1 MQKRASKSTG
11 GIYPVSFKIKAIKR
25 VERGEG
31 VLPVARDIGVT
42 RKALHDWIRAWNA
55 MGVEGLNRK
64 RGRKPGR
71 LKLRAVAMTGTGSG
85 ALAVARAH
93 CGAGADDR
101 APADGT
107 RFFSTSLA
115 HAREEGS
122 ARQNAQAIFETIKAM
137 SAAHPEADVQR
148 LCRLAGISR
157 ASFYRHREESD
168 PDAADH
174 DLQDA
179 IQHICL
185 RHKYYG
191 YRRVT
196 ATLRRQ
202 GHVVNAKRILRLMR
216 ADNLLAQRRKP
227 FIVPPKGKPEAIII
241 VPNLVRGLVPSG
253 PDQIWVADITYV
265 HLAKAFAYLAV
276 ILDAFSRKAVGWALA
291 EGLGTSLAITALDQA
306 LEARRPPKGSLIHHS
321 DRGIQYASN
330 DYRQRLADHDIA
342 VSMSRPGNPY
352 DNAKA
357 ESFMKTLKYEELNA
371 RSFKTI
377 SDARARIDDFIA
389 NIYNS
394 ERLHSALGYRS
405 PLEFETAF
413 TQNKD

>member
-1 MQKRASKSTG
+1 M
-11 GIYPVSFKIKAIKR
+11 IK
-25 VERGEG
+25 
-31 VLPVARDIGVT
+31 T
-42 RKALHDWIRAWNA
+42 
-55 MGVEGLNRK
+55 
-64 RGRKPGR
+64 
-71 LKLRAVAMTGTGSG
+71 MT
-85 ALAVARAH
+85 
-93 CGAGADDR
+93 
-101 APADGT
+101 
-107 RFFSTSLA
+107 
-115 HAREEGS
+115 E
-122 ARQNAQAIFETIKAM
+122 
-137 SAAHPEADVQR
+137 AHPEADVQR
-148 LCRLAGISR
+148 LCRLAGLSR

-174 DLQDA
+174 ALADA
-179 IQHICL
+179 IRHICL

-202 GHVVNAKRILRLMR
+202 GHIVNAKRILRHMR
-216 ADNLLAQRRKP
+216 EDNLLAQRRKP
-227 FIVPPKGKPEAIII
+227 FIVQPKGKPEVIII

-291 EGLGTSLAITALDQA
+291 EGLGASLAISALDQA
-306 LEARRPPKGSLIHHS
+306 LETRRPPKGSLIHHS

-352 DNAKA
+352 NNAKA
-357 ESFMKTLKYEELNA
+357 ESFMKTLKHEELNA

-377 SDARARIDDFIA
+377 TDARDRIDDFIA
-389 NIYNS
+389 NIYNT
-394 ERLHSALGYRS
+394 ERLHSALG
-405 PLEFETAF
+405 
-413 TQNKD
+413 